1 MPDAVVIGAGLAGCE
16 AAWQLASAGINVTLY
31 EMKPGR
37 MSPAHHSPL
46 FAELVCSNSLK
57 ATRLDSASG
66 VLKREMKTLGSLV
79 LSCAEQT
86 SVPAGGALAVDRQ
99 AFSALVTEH
108 ICRHP
113 YISVVRDEVTEIP
126 HDTLVIVA
134 TGPLTQ
140 GALAEDIMRRTG
152 RPLSFFDAAAPVV
165 SFESIDMSRA
175 FFAGRYDQP
184 KDYINCTLSKEEYET
199 FYTALIHA
207 EKADIHDFDGT
218 HFEGCMPIEALAARG
233 FRTPLFGPM
242 SPKGL
247 TDPATGRWPYAAVQ
261 LRRENREGTMWN
273 LVGFQTNLK
282 FGEQKRVFGL
292 IPALA
297 HAEFLRYGVM
307 HRNTYLPADTLDEQL
322 RLKNDKAIRFAGQMT
337 GVEGYMESAAMGIA
351 AGLFTVCE
359 ILGKQ
364 VPRWDN
370 RTAIGALLDY
380 ISHYAGKDF
389 QPMNINFGLMAPL
402 QTPIRNKAQRH
413 EAISIRAEQ
422 AFWEQMQQDIMD

>member
-1 MPDAVVIGAGLAGCE
+1 MPDAIVIGAGLAGCE
-16 AAWQLASAGINVTLY
+16 AAWQLASAGIDVTLY
-31 EMKPGR
+31 EMKPAY

-57 ATRLDSASG
+57 ATRMDSASG
-66 VLKREMKTLGSLV
+66 VLKREMKTLGSLI
-79 LSCAEQT
+79 LACAEET

-99 AFSALVTEH
+99 AFSALVTER
-108 ICRHP
+108 IRNHP
-113 YISVVRDEVTEIP
+113 QISVVHQQIAEIP
-126 HDTLVIVA
+126 QGATVIVA

-140 GALAEDIMRRTG
+140 GALAEDIAKRTG
-152 RPLSFFDAAAPVV
+152 QPLSFFDAAAPVV
-165 SFESIDMSRA
+165 SLESIDMSRA

-184 KDYINCTLSKEEYET
+184 KDYINCTLNKEEYEA
-199 FYTALIHA
+199 FYAALIQA

-261 LRRENREGTMWN
+261 LRRENKEGTMWN

-307 HRNTYLPADTLDEQL
+307 HRNTYLPPDTLDEQL
-322 RLKNDKAIRFAGQMT
+322 RLKNDRSIRFAGQIT

-351 AGLFTVCE
+351 AGLFAACE
-359 ILGKQ
+359 MRGKRA
-364 VPRWDN
+364 PRWDN
-370 RTAIGALLDY
+370 QTAMGALLDY

-422 AFWEQMQQDIMD
+422 AFLKQIAD